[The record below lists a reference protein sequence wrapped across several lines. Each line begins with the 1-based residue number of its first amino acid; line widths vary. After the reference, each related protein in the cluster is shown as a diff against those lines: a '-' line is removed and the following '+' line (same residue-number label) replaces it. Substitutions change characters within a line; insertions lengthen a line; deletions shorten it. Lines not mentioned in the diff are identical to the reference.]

1 MESTLYVLL
10 TGMGA
15 TLITDLWLLVRRR
28 LFRLNLPDYRLI
40 VRWLGR
46 MRHGEFR
53 HQAIVK
59 APAIRGEHAIGWIA
73 HYAIGVAF
81 AVLPLAC
88 WGRAWVERPTASAG
102 LLIGLTTVAAPLL
115 IMQPAMGVRRTPL
128 QSVVTHAVFGLG
140 LFVSAALY
148 RMLRN

>member
-1 MESTLYVLL
+1 MESSLHVLL

-15 TLITDLWLLVRRR
+15 TLITDLWSLARRR
-28 LFRLNLPDYRLI
+28 LFGLKLPDYRLI
-40 VRWLGR
+40 GRWLGR

-88 WGRAWVERPTASAG
+88 WGRTWMERPTSSAG
-102 LLIGLTTVAAPLL
+102 LLTGLATVAAPLL

-128 QSVVTHAVFGLG
+128 QSLVTHAVFGLG

-148 RMLRN
+148 RALRY